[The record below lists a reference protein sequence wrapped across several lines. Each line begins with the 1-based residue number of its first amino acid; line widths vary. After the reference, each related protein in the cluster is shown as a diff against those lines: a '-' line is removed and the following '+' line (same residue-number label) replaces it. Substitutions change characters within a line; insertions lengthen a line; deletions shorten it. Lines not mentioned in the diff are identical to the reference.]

1 MLAVS
6 PAPFCYKYIDG
17 VKTTIFSSEMWWN
30 VTLKHQRTL
39 YTIYL
44 FFFFFLSLSKID
56 VIISFNKNH
65 FKAAACVPL
74 ITLISLTT
82 SHPLQT
88 HPEL

>member
-30 VTLKHQRTL
+30 VTLIREHYILFTF
-39 YTIYL
+39 

-56 VIISFNKNH
+56 IIISFNKNH

-88 HPEL
+88 HHEL